1 MDYRRKFVGVADA
14 SQLGVTF
21 RVSKDKKSGA
31 IVTSSSLDTVVSKNG
46 NLVVPTWPLAMLN
59 KPVAKA
65 GDPTTYLEFRL
76 EEVEQK

>member
-1 MDYRRKFVGVADA
+1 MALRRKFVGVADA

-21 RVSKDKKSGA
+21 RVSKDKKGN
-31 IVTSSSLDTVVSKNG
+31 IITSSSLDTVISLSG

-59 KPVAKA
+59 KPVAEA
-65 GDPTTYLEFRL
+65 GNATTYIEFRL